1 MSKFLDHKN
10 ITADDIGIITPYDA
24 QVEEV
29 ANVLPGSCNKVTND
43 TVDAFQ
49 GSERDVI
56 IVSLVR
62 SNASGDAGFLNRPED
77 GPRRLNV
84 AITRAAR
91 YCAIVGDWETLRTEP
106 TSSSC
111 SELYG
116 SLYSYLEET
125 GRMNEVDPALF
136 N

>member
-1 MSKFLDHKN
+1 MSKFLDHEN
-10 ITADDIGIITPYDA
+10 ITVNDIGIITPYAA

-77 GPRRLNV
+77 GPVDSTWQSPEPPATAQSLEIGKHCEPNQPPVPVLNCT
-84 AITRAAR
+84 ARCTRILKRPDA
-91 YCAIVGDWETLRTEP
+91 
-106 TSSSC
+106 
-111 SELYG
+111 
-116 SLYSYLEET
+116 
-125 GRMNEVDPALF
+125 
-136 N
+136 